1 MQISITR
8 KISNKMRKGVNR
20 HQHRVTLV
28 SELSFQD
35 FRAAIIKTPMS
46 NYKKQ
51 KISVKRR
58 YKEELKGILELKN
71 NIITETNIQ

>member
-1 MQISITR
+1 MQISIMR

-46 NYKKQ
+46 NYKK
-51 KISVKRR
+51 
-58 YKEELKGILELKN
+58 
-71 NIITETNIQ
+71 